1 MQQIYNNN
9 NNPGCFGKVH
19 AKIFEIILIVGFICG
34 TVFLTVNFVF
44 TMFSFINSYYLFCI
58 EIGLMFLN
66 VISLVFSII
75 LRVFRSNGSVL
86 NKNYTSSHCISII
99 LLFLIIINL
108 LGSVCEDVLYFFI
121 FSALFMESNNNTI
134 SEFSTKIMNNIGDH
148 KIKSFFDDDKTEKTL
163 LKFVPWICFNLN
175 AVIQILALIV
185 IIFLS
190 KRIKH
195 KSDYGISSSLLTQ
208 NMQPSSIQNPN
219 ATNKN
224 SGMGL
229 TNNKKKKKQN
239 IFAGDETNV
248 KKKKS
253 KKKSKDKS
261 PKKEPNSNPES
272 DQIEIMD
279 ERRVK
284 KKKGKKKGKKN
295 KSKEKSK
302 K

>member
-19 AKIFEIILIVGFICG
+19 AKIFEIILIAGFICG

-44 TMFSFINSYYLFCI
+44 TMFCFINLYYLFYI
-58 EIGLMFLN
+58 EIGLMVLN

-99 LLFLIIINL
+99 LLFLIIINFF
-108 LGSVCEDVLYFFI
+108 GSIVEDVLYFFI
-121 FSALFMESNNNTI
+121 FSASIMESKNNTI
-134 SEFSTKIMNNIGDH
+134 KEFAEKITKNSGD
-148 KIKSFFDDDKTEKTL
+148 KEVKSFFDDDKTTTI
-163 LKFVPWICFNLN
+163 LKYVPWICFNLN

-229 TNNKKKKKQN
+229 TNNKNKKKQN

-248 KKKKS
+248 NKKKS
-253 KKKSKDKS
+253 KKKSKGKS

-295 KSKEKSK
+295 KSKEIRK

>member
-1 MQQIYNNN
+1 MQQIY

-34 TVFLTVNFVF
+34 TVFLTVNFLF
-44 TMFSFINSYYLFCI
+44 TMSFFINSYYLFCI

-66 VISLVFSII
+66 VLSLVFSII

-108 LGSVCEDVLYFFI
+108 LGSVGEDVLYFFI
-121 FSALFMESNNNTI
+121 FSVSIIDSEDNTI
-134 SEFSTKIMNNIGDH
+134 NEFYTKIMNNIGDH
-148 KIKSFFDDDKTEKTL
+148 KIKSFFDDDKIMTI
-163 LKFVPWICFNLN
+163 LKYVPWICFNLN

-253 KKKSKDKS
+253 KKKSKGKS

-295 KSKEKSK
+295 KSKEKRK
-302 K
+302 